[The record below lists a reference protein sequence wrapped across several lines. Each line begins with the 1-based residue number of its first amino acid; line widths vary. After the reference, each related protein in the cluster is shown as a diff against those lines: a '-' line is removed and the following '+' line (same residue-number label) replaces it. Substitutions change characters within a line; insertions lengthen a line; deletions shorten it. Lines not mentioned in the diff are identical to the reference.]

1 MKLGARP
8 LALVGMRCAGKT
20 MTGWVLARRLDRR
33 FVDLDDEVV
42 RFARHAGHA
51 VSSIAELLGEAGL
64 ATFRELEADVLKKL
78 LEPAPRIVLATG
90 GGVVER
96 PDNRAWLARVP
107 CTVWLS
113 VPLEILSA
121 RMRAGA
127 TNRPPLRP
135 ALLGGEDPVAELPA
149 LLARREPYYRAT
161 AELVVECGEEPP
173 DALAERILQELGSEA
188 E

>member
-1 MKLGARP
+1 LKLGARP

-20 MTGWVLARRLDRR
+20 MTSWVLARRLDRR
-33 FVDLDDEVV
+33 FVDLDDEVL
-42 RFARHAGHA
+42 RFARHAGHP

-64 ATFRELEADVLKKL
+64 AAFRELEADVLKKI
-78 LEPAPRIVLATG
+78 LEPAPRVVLATG

-96 PDNRAWLARVP
+96 ADNRAWLARVP

-113 VPLEILSA
+113 VPLDILSA

-127 TNRPPLRP
+127 TDRP
-135 ALLGGEDPVAELPA
+135 ALLGGDDPVAELPA
-149 LLARREPYYRAT
+149 LLARREPYYRGT